1 MTKYDLFLILTIL
14 SIVAFFNFTVKVQ
27 SWSQLNKTRTDRWL
41 LVLSGGPI
49 IWVVA
54 VWFWLLE
61 KLNIE

>member
-1 MTKYDLFLILTIL
+1 MTKFDWLMILGVL
-14 SIVAFFNFTVKVQ
+14 SLLAFFNFTVKVQ
-27 SWSQLNKTRTDRWL
+27 SWQQLHHTRTDRWL

-49 IWVVA
+49 IWIVA